1 MSATI
6 DTNIVQMK
14 FDNKQFEENC
24 KQSMDTLE
32 KLKQKIDES
41 GSGKALDGLNKASK
55 NVDLSHLSDSIEAV
69 NKRFSLMG
77 IAGMT
82 AISEITKAALNMAK
96 TLITAVPNQIKNGG
110 WTRAMNIENARFQLE
125 GLGIAWSK
133 VGDQITS
140 AVQGTAYGMDSA
152 AKAASQ
158 LAAAGVDIGN
168 KFKKAFDYDT
178 TGKMIDEM
186 EMALSAISGV
196 AAQTNSNYDD
206 IARIFMQ
213 VSATGKL
220 MTQDMNQIAA
230 RGVNVTATL
239 AQQLGKTQAEIRDMV
254 SKGQISFQMFSEA
267 MYDAFAKNAFKANDT
282 FNGAMANMLAALS
295 KTGERFAGPVIR
307 QMIPVFNS
315 LRLAINK
322 VNDEINIFSTNDVAA
337 QSQAKDALK
346 ESVLAIKTLEQ
357 AKEDGSIS
365 TKEYNDQIKDLN
377 KNLEDSKQA
386 YLDSLGPFEK
396 WLSLIRMGFTDVID
410 DADFT
415 WVEQFGKGIANIGK
429 SIQSVLE
436 PIAKAFGDTFGEHAT
451 NNLQGFANAFEKLTA
466 KFRLTNKEMG
476 YLRITFRGLFDI
488 MEVLFET
495 IGDVLGALI
504 GIDTSGFKL
513 RENILFVTAVIGTL
527 LTKLANLIRSL
538 NIVGNAITGLKM
550 GVGVIAGGLYLA
562 ANAIYEFGK
571 EAAAIIAKSSS
582 FSEAL
587 HQISDRLK
595 ENIQNGKNFLKTLNP
610 DVFKKVTNAIDNI
623 KKALDDL
630 GKKISENTVI
640 SKVLDAVPKK
650 LETIK
655 QGFKKLG
662 EFIVGVV
669 KTIGSAI
676 SSIFGDKNSGITKT
690 VTIVDDAVALAGPVQ
705 TLSATYVELGK
716 ATEDTEKKTN
726 KFTETLDLFKEKIDA
741 GKIAGFALAAS
752 IAVIGIRLSKA
763 TQSAANSLDAA
774 TKVMKTLSTDG
785 VMGLIFGKKQ
795 QVKPNTLR
803 DIAILIGSLAASLFV
818 LAQVPAD
825 KLKQAGIAMA
835 GISGGILVMLGSMT
849 AMQKILG
856 KGEMLRLTT
865 TLITLSG
872 AVAVLS
878 GALYV
883 LSKTEGDIVLYAK
896 VMAGLA
902 TAITALGVVMARFA
916 PALSSG
922 SLSLVALA
930 GAMYVMVGALKKL
943 NNLEI
948 DASDKGLWGKTG
960 LLVAVTGSLVIIS
973 GIAAK
978 LGTNSL
984 LGIVVALASLKLI
997 IPLANSVA
1005 DAIQESVFAEA
1016 WRKLRD
1022 FFIGLPEGWQKALAG
1037 IAAAVAIIGTIIGV
1051 AILFKKV
1058 VVTIKNIGGSITAI
1072 GKETSKWQGIS
1083 KALSRLSLVPVII
1096 ALTGMFAALA
1106 GLTYILGKMNPDAL
1120 KQGATYLAALSGMI
1134 TVLVAV
1140 SALTKNAKV
1149 GPIMSIVIAISTM
1162 FAEIVALSVLVDSM
1176 GTQIGFSMAI
1186 MAGIVTILATLMA
1199 QIGTLKVDKTTF
1211 GSLVVIAATMAE
1223 LVGAIALLT
1232 LFDFNKI
1239 MTSVVALSSVMM
1251 VYTVMIQQLGKTGMS
1266 FSAGKQTALLESTAV
1281 IAALGLSL
1289 AAIATND
1296 WQSILAATVGLS
1308 ATMFAYTGVLSMIG
1322 QIKLEPT
1329 ALVTL
1334 AAMTVS
1340 MLGVAASLAIVAQ
1353 YDWTSI
1359 LAAAGAMAGTM
1370 AVFGVI
1376 VKALGSGSG
1385 YAIAGAFA
1393 MDLIAAAAYG
1403 LAKAFEVLLPPLTDF
1418 IPAIKQLFVDVLEE
1432 LVSIKDDLLEV
1443 SIGIVELGAALT
1455 VVGGAGLILTAG
1467 SLGLYVGADSLM
1479 KIVAAGLALQAVD
1492 TSQFVSLAKGLT
1504 AIGAAGIVLNIG
1516 AMGLISGSAG
1526 LSLLAL
1532 ALTTMARVSIDA
1544 IAAGLVNLIQPM
1556 VMLGPAG
1563 IVMLTGAPG
1572 VLIMAAAVK
1581 ALGIAVAGAAAAI
1594 TVKTVKELSKVPQQ
1608 TAKMGFYA
1616 IKGYAEGLTQTANSS
1631 GFKNTITNLAN
1642 FLPDIFRKV
1651 LGIHS
1656 PSKVLNAIGKYVVAG
1671 YYEGMTDEQLWNG
1684 IKDWC
1689 KGKLEALIGLF
1700 KSAVEAIG
1708 KLFGSSTAA
1717 VNTALEEA
1725 GASTEDLSTIAD
1737 DVMAQFDDLDISVDD
1752 VTEDL
1757 GDFSTAATGAGGSA
1771 SSMSEEVDKSAEAY
1785 ENLRSKIESS
1795 IKYFEEFDKTV
1806 DVSKRDILKNM
1817 QSQIDGVMEWTGM
1830 LSDLQAKG
1838 LSGALLE
1845 YLANLGPDGYK
1856 YVAAFED
1863 MTLEELAQAN
1873 QLFATEMMLDE
1884 ASATSIMNSFALAG
1898 DMVAQGFITGLT
1910 ESQQGAVQAVALMG
1924 SEGLAAF
1931 NAAWDIHSPSRKTFD
1946 SAVNVC
1952 KGFVNGIKSSN
1963 PIVHTQVVT
1972 LGIQTLNTFRLY
1984 FNARQGHMLGT
1995 QICNGLI
2002 SGLISGQS
2010 GVISAAV
2017 AVATAAYEAA
2027 KATLDIHSPSKK
2039 FEELGLFVDK
2049 GFANGIDNGTS
2060 TVVDATRAMA
2070 DNTVQ
2075 MMNEIIRNIASN
2087 VNNAPEFQPVI
2098 RPELDLTALQNGKA
2112 RLAGMFN
2119 NPAYE
2124 MATNLTARMVASTV
2138 NSPDT
2143 TTTVPSSNQTI
2154 IFNQTNNS
2162 PKNIDPYESYRL
2174 TRLGAE
2180 QMKGVFR

>member
-1 MSATI
+1 
-6 DTNIVQMK
+6 MK

-24 KQSMDTLE
+24 KQSMNTLE

-41 GSGKALDGLNKASK
+41 SSGKALDGLNKASK
-55 NVDLSHLSDSIEAV
+55 NVDLSHLSASIEAV
-69 NKRFSLMG
+69 NKRFSVMG

-82 AISEITKAALNMAK
+82 AISEITKAAMNMAK
-96 TLITAVPNQIKNGG
+96 TLVTAVPNQIKNGG

-206 IARIFMQ
+206 IARVFMQ

-239 AQQLGKTQAEIRDMV
+239 AKQLGKTQAEVREMV
-254 SKGQISFQMFSEA
+254 SKGQIDFKMFSEA

-282 FNGAMANMLAALS
+282 FKGAMANMLAALS

-322 VNDEINIFSTNDVAA
+322 VNDEVNLFSTNDVAA
-337 QSQAKDALK
+337 QSKAKDALK
-346 ESVLAIKTLEQ
+346 ESVLAIKKLEQ
-357 AKEDGSIS
+357 AKEDGSIT
-365 TKEYNDQIKDLN
+365 TKEYNDKIKELN
-377 KNLEDSKQA
+377 KNLDDSKKA

-396 WLSLIRMGFTDVID
+396 WLSLIRMGVTDVID
-410 DADFT
+410 KADFT
-415 WVEQFGKGIANIGK
+415 WIEQFGKGIANIGK

-436 PIAKAFGDTFGEHAT
+436 PIAKAFGATFGEHAT

-488 MEVLFET
+488 MEALFE
-495 IGDVLGALI
+495 IVGDVLGALI
-504 GIDTSGFKL
+504 GVDTSGFKL
-513 RENILFVTAVIGTL
+513 RENVLFVTAVIGTL
-527 LTKLANLIRSL
+527 LTKLAGLIRSL
-538 NIVGNAITGLKM
+538 NIVGNVIKGLKL
-550 GVGVIAGGLYLA
+550 GVSAIAGGLYLA
-562 ANAIYEFGK
+562 GNAVYEFSK
-571 EAAAIIAKSSS
+571 EAANIVAKSSS

-595 ENIQNGKNFLKTLNP
+595 ENIQNGKEFLKTLNP
-610 DVFKKVTNAIDNI
+610 EVFKKVTNAVDNI
-623 KKALDDL
+623 KTALDDL
-630 GKKISENTVI
+630 GKKITENTVI
-640 SKVLDAVPKK
+640 AKVLDTVPKK
-650 LETIK
+650 LDTIK

-662 EFIVGVV
+662 EFIVSVV
-669 KTIGSAI
+669 KTIGTAI

-690 VTIVDDAVALAGPVQ
+690 TTIVDDAVALAGPVQ

-716 ATEDTEKKTN
+716 VTEDTEKKTN
-726 KFTETLDLFKEKIDA
+726 KFTDTLDQFKDKIDA

-785 VMGLIFGKKQ
+785 VMGLIFGKRQ
-795 QVKPNTLR
+795 QVKPNRIR
-803 DIAILIGSLAASLFV
+803 DITILIGSLAASMFV

-825 KLKQAGIAMA
+825 KLQQAGIAMA
-835 GISGGILVMLGSMT
+835 GISGGILVMLGAMT

-856 KGEMLRLTT
+856 KGETLKLTT

-872 AVAVLS
+872 AVAILS
-878 GALYV
+878 GGMYV
-883 LSKTEGDIVLYAK
+883 LSRTEGDIVLYAK
-896 VMAGLA
+896 VLAGLA
-902 TAITALGVVMARFA
+902 TAITALGVVMAKFA

-930 GAMYVMVGALKKL
+930 GAMYIMVGALKKL
-943 NNLEI
+943 DGLEI
-948 DASDKGLWGKTG
+948 DPSDKGLWGKTG

-1037 IAAAVAIIGTIIGV
+1037 IAAAVAIVGAIIGV
-1051 AILFKKV
+1051 AILFKKI
-1058 VVTIKNIGGSITAI
+1058 VVTIKDIGGSIATL

-1106 GLTYILGKMNPDAL
+1106 GLTYVLGKMKADEL
-1120 KQGATYLAALSGMI
+1120 KQGVKYLAALSGMI
-1134 TVLVAV
+1134 VALVAV

-1162 FAEIVALSVLVDSM
+1162 FAEIVAMSLLIDSL
-1176 GTQIGFSMAI
+1176 GPQIGFSITI

-1211 GSLVVIAATMAE
+1211 GSLIVIAATMAE
-1223 LVGAIALLT
+1223 FVGAIALLT

-1296 WQSILAATVGLS
+1296 WQSILAATVSLS

-1322 QIKLEPT
+1322 QIKLDPT
-1329 ALVTL
+1329 AIVTL

-1340 MLGVAASLAIVAQ
+1340 MLATASSLAIVAQ

-1376 VKALGSGSG
+1376 CKVLGGANG
-1385 YAIAGAFA
+1385 YAILGALA
-1393 MDLIAAAAYG
+1393 MDLIAGAAYG
-1403 LAKAFEVLLPPLTDF
+1403 LAKAFEVLLPPLGEF
-1418 IPAIKQLFVDVLEE
+1418 IPVVEQLFENVLDK
-1432 LVSIKDDLLEV
+1432 LVSIKEDLLEV
-1443 SIGIVELGAALT
+1443 SIGIIELGTALT
-1455 VVGGAGLILTAG
+1455 IVGGAGLFLTAG
-1467 SLGLYVGADSLM
+1467 AIGLVAGASSLL
-1479 KIVAAGLALQAVD
+1479 KIVDAGLALQGVD
-1492 TSQFVSLAKGLT
+1492 ISMFTPLAGAL
-1504 AIGAAGIVLNIG
+1504 ALIGAAGKVLQIG
-1516 AMGLISGSAG
+1516 AIGLIAGSAG
-1526 LSLLAL
+1526 LSLLAS
-1532 ALTTMARVSIDA
+1532 ALNMMSGISVIDIASGLSALVKPMA
-1544 IAAGLVNLIQPM
+1544 L
-1556 VMLGPAG
+1556 LGPAG
-1563 IVMLTGAPG
+1563 VIMLTGAPG
-1572 VLIMAAAVK
+1572 VLIMAGAVT
-1581 ALGIAVAGAAAAI
+1581 ALGVAVAGAAAAI
-1594 TVKTVKELSKVPQQ
+1594 TVKTVKELAKVPQQ
-1608 TAKMGFYA
+1608 TSKMGFYA

-1689 KGKLEALIGLF
+1689 KGKLDALIELF
-1700 KSAVEAIG
+1700 KSAVEAIAG
-1708 KLFGSSTAA
+1708 LFGSSTAA
-1717 VNTALEEA
+1717 VDAALEEA
-1725 GASTEDLSTIAD
+1725 GASTEDFSTIAD

-1771 SSMSEEVDKSAEAY
+1771 KGMSEEVNKSAEAY

-1806 DVSKRDILKNM
+1806 DVSKRDILNNM
-1817 QSQIDGVMEWTGM
+1817 QSQIDGVMEWTTM
-1830 LSDLQAKG
+1830 LSDLQSKG

-1863 MTLEELAQAN
+1863 MTIEELAQAN

-1884 ASATSIMNSFALAG
+1884 AAATSIMNSYALAG
-1898 DMVAQGFITGLT
+1898 DMVAQGFITGLS

-1931 NAAWDIHSPSRKTFD
+1931 NAAWDIHSPSRKTFA

-1963 PIVHTQVVT
+1963 PIVHTEVT
-1972 LGIQTLNTFRLY
+1972 RLGIETLRALDQY
-1984 FNARQGHMLGT
+1984 FNMDKGHQLGMHL
-1995 QICNGLI
+1995 CNGLI
-2002 SGLISGQS
+2002 RGINEGRS
-2010 GVISAAV
+2010 GVIDAAV
-2017 AVATAAYEAA
+2017 AMAVRAYKEVKDA
-2027 KATLDIHSPSKK
+2027 LEIHSPSKK

-2049 GFANGIDNGTS
+2049 GFANGIDEGS
-2060 TVVDATRAMA
+2060 GTVVDATRAMA

-2075 MMNEIIRNIASN
+2075 MMNDIIRNIASH

-2112 RLAGMFN
+2112 RIAGMFN

-2124 MATNLTARMVASTV
+2124 MATNLTTRMVASTV
-2138 NSPDT
+2138 NAPDN
-2143 TTTVPSSNQTI
+2143 TVPVQSSNQTI